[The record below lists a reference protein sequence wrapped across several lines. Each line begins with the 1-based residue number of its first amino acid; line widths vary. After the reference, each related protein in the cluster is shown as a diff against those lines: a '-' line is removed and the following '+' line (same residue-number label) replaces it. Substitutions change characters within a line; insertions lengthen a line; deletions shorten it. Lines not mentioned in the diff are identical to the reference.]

1 MTAALGSVLVGGCG
15 APPVPKNRR
24 RHGAALEAKEC
35 FSKIPKNFVLSSKF
49 FDDPFFS
56 HRKLQ
61 QNKYIA
67 TMALVARRQ
76 IIGGRAVIKK
86 IQRRR
91 PQIVGGVG
99 AARPAHGSNSRSHYL
114 LSIQNS
120 EYH

>member
-1 MTAALGSVLVGGCG
+1 
-15 APPVPKNRR
+15 
-24 RHGAALEAKEC
+24 
-35 FSKIPKNFVLSSKF
+35 
-49 FDDPFFS
+49 
-56 HRKLQ
+56 
-61 QNKYIA
+61 
-67 TMALVARRQ
+67 MALVARRQ

-86 IQRRR
+86 IRRRR